1 MDVVAA
7 EGGGRRRRRG
17 TSRRRARAT
26 AEQEGGGDDGLA
38 VSVEKALDT
47 PVAAVAPAPALAP
60 VAPTVLKVGGGP
72 VVHRKPAAPTAAA
85 VPKVVIAPPKKK
97 PAKLLLV
104 PKARVRTHAPK
115 TFKARRV
122 SVVID
127 NTARTVKRRRQ
138 TLQRVEGMSEEQ
150 LREAAVAARLSRAE
164 TVAKVPADLLRQM
177 LKDYYTM
184 RGKLL

>member
-1 MDVVAA
+1 
-7 EGGGRRRRRG
+7 
-17 TSRRRARAT
+17 
-26 AEQEGGGDDGLA
+26 
-38 VSVEKALDT
+38 
-47 PVAAVAPAPALAP
+47 
-60 VAPTVLKVGGGP
+60 VGGAAP
-72 VVHRKPAAPTAAA
+72 VVHRKPAPAPAPVPA
-85 VPKVVIAPPKKK
+85 PKVVIAPPKKK

-104 PKARVRTHAPK
+104 PKERTRVRAHAPK
-115 TFKARRV
+115 TFKTRRV

-138 TLQRVEGMSEEQ
+138 TLQRVDGMSEEQ
-150 LREAAVAARLSRAE
+150 LREAAVGARLSRSE